1 MTEENYYEKILE
13 VLDRYTSR
21 EPNFESKFARSI
33 LASEIAKTLTKDKE
47 IVA

>member
-13 VLDRYTSR
+13 VLDRYTS
-21 EPNFESKFARSI
+21 I

>member
-33 LASEIAKTLTKDKE
+33 LASEIADSLTKDE
-47 IVA
+47 ERVA